1 MFSVLKTNFKIGL
14 ILLVLGGMLLF
25 PGISSAKV
33 LYKGTANAYQLN
45 IRARASQQSP
55 VVVVIKKGD
64 VVDVIKVDGGI
75 GGWLTVI
82 HKGKKGYVRNRT
94 RYILLRPVEKTSPK
108 TSTVKK
114 KAVEK
119 PGAVEKL
126 YAKKSVKKAAKLPE
140 KKKVKHQQA
149 EKQAIVEKI
158 AEETKKVETFFQ
170 KEMEILDGLNE
181 IDYALNQARVT
192 AEELARENRVLAGE
206 IEKIQSSALV
216 VNQSMAKDQVYASRR
231 LNALYRMHMMG
242 SLEMAGPPASLF
254 DLFVKQNAMKQV
266 VTSDFTLLE
275 SQSRDLDKLT
285 RLETDL
291 AHQLAAKA
299 ALEGELALQI
309 RIKKKESAK
318 KAIILKGIQEKK
330 KMSQAALASL
340 KSSAKALDATLN
352 AMGLRGSAALDDTSF
367 SKQRGR
373 LPIPARGK
381 IISTFGTVKNG
392 DYKSFTFQSGI
403 DIRVERGEPVRS
415 VFKGE
420 VMFAQWLKGYGNLMI
435 INHGDNYYTLYAH
448 VEEVFK
454 KKGETVGAGE
464 VIATAGD
471 TGSIKGL
478 CLHFEVRHHGK
489 PMNPMNWLK
498 KGA

>member
-1 MFSVLKTNFKIGL
+1 MLFVLKTTFKIGL
-14 ILLVLGGMLLF
+14 IFLVLGGVLLY

-45 IRARASQQSP
+45 IRARASLKSP
-55 VVVVIKKGD
+55 VVVVLKKGD
-64 VVDVIKVDGGI
+64 VVDVIKTQGGI

-94 RYILLRPVEKTSPK
+94 KYILLRPVEKTAP
-108 TSTVKK
+108 VKK
-114 KAVEK
+114 KAH
-119 PGAVEKL
+119 
-126 YAKKSVKKAAKLPE
+126 KSLKKATKLPE
-140 KKKVKHQQA
+140 KKRDRTQRA
-149 EKQAIVEKI
+149 EKQAIVQQI
-158 AEETKKVETFFQ
+158 AEETQKVETFFQ
-170 KEMEILDGLNE
+170 KEVEILDGLNE
-181 IDYALNQARVT
+181 IDYALNKARVT
-192 AEELARENRVLAGE
+192 AEELARENHLLAKE
-206 IEKIQSSALV
+206 IGKIQTSALQ
-216 VNQSMAKDQVYASRR
+216 VNQSMAQDQVYASLR

-275 SQSRDLDKLT
+275 GQARDLDKLT
-285 RLETDL
+285 RLEADL
-291 AHQLAAKA
+291 ARQLKAKA
-299 ALEGELALQI
+299 DLEGELALQI
-309 RIKKKESAK
+309 RIKKKESVK
-318 KAIILKGIQEKK
+318 KEIILKEIQAKK

-340 KSSAKALDATLN
+340 RSSAKVLDAALD
-352 AMGLRGSAALDDTSF
+352 AMGLRGSAALDDTTF
-367 SKQRGR
+367 SKQKGR
-373 LPIPARGK
+373 LPIPVQGN

-420 VMFAQWLKGYGNLMI
+420 VMFAQWLKGYGNLVI

-448 VEEVFK
+448 VEEMFK
-454 KKGETVGAGE
+454 RKGDTVGAGE

>member
-1 MFSVLKTNFKIGL
+1 MLSVLKTNFKIG
-14 ILLVLGGMLLF
+14 IIFLVLGGILLF

-45 IRARASQQSP
+45 IRARASQKSP

-94 RYILLRPVEKTSPK
+94 RYILLSPVEQPS
-108 TSTVKK
+108 SVKE
-114 KAVEK
+114 KAAEK

-126 YAKKSVKKAAKLPE
+126 YAKKSVKKATKLPE
-140 KKKVKHQQA
+140 KKKVKDQRA

-170 KEMEILDGLNE
+170 KEVEILDGLNE

-192 AEELARENRVLAGE
+192 AEELARENHLLARE
-206 IEKIQSSALV
+206 IDKIQSSALV

-266 VTSDFTLLE
+266 VTSDFILLE
-275 SQSRDLDKLT
+275 SQSRDLETLT
-285 RLETDL
+285 RFETEL
-291 AHQLAAKA
+291 ARQMEAKA

-318 KAIILKGIQEKK
+318 KAIILREIQEKK
-330 KMSQAALASL
+330 KMSWAALASL
-340 KSSAKALDATLN
+340 KASAKALDATLN

-367 SKQRGR
+367 SKQKGR
-373 LPIPARGK
+373 LPIPAQGK
-381 IISTFGTVKNG
+381 IISFFGTVKNG

-420 VMFAQWLKGYGNLMI
+420 VMFAQWLKGYGNMVI

-454 KKGETVGAGE
+454 KKGEAVGAGE